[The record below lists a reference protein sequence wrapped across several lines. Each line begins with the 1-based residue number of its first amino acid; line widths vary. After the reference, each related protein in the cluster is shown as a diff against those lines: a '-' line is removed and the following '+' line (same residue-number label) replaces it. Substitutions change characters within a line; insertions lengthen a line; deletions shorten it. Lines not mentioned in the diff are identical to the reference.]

1 MYLHICS
8 CTFVTALICC
18 CTPFLSVYTYTLVHG
33 LTEEFIYQWFTVPRS
48 KWELQQT
55 LIKLTSNMKKFKITL
70 FKSLY
75 CQEPSSGEIKE
86 ITHKEAHYCTPLCI
100 TSAQRHETLFS
111 HSTEVLS
118 CTCFGWMADKVFTG
132 NWSKKFNKLKINQ
145 RWSFFG
151 FNPIKLFLQL
161 FTEYFPGF
169 DVIGL
174 IFFLML
180 NSTLFSAQ
188 YSQKNMDIMKGGKWH
203 PLSIMLVSVCHWKW
217 KSLSG

>member
-1 MYLHICS
+1 MKAPKALGAPSGCYAIGLDWALRPTAILSVLDWLIKSRHSPTSLSCYKRVTIVWFKLVFQCKMRNGVQFEIGWFSMCQMCLHICS
-8 CTFVTALICC
+8 NTFVNALICF

-100 TSAQRHETLFS
+100 TSAQKHKTLFS
-111 HSTEVLS
+111 HSQQKSYLAPALAEWQTKYLIEVKNV
-118 CTCFGWMADKVFTG
+118 T
-132 NWSKKFNKLKINQ
+132 NWK
-145 RWSFFG
+145 
-151 FNPIKLFLQL
+151 
-161 FTEYFPGF
+161 
-169 DVIGL
+169 
-174 IFFLML
+174 
-180 NSTLFSAQ
+180 
-188 YSQKNMDIMKGGKWH
+188 
-203 PLSIMLVSVCHWKW
+203 
-217 KSLSG
+217 